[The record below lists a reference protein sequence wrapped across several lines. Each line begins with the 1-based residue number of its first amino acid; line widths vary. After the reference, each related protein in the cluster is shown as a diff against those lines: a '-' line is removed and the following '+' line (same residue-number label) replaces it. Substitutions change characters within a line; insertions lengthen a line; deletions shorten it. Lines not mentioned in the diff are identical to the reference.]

1 MLTLMVR
8 PEADVEGDVVIGGTV
23 DMENEGEAEGIVA
36 VQRVN
41 KPRYRHLLFCE
52 SAAGFW

>member
-8 PEADVEGDVVIGGTV
+8 PEADVEGDVAMGGTV